1 MWRKWGEALGIMRRR
16 QSWETSLSEE
26 LESHIE
32 HRADHLMAG
41 GTPAE
46 EARRQARLELGQHE
60 TYKEQCREAK
70 GLRWP
75 DELAQDLRFAFRS
88 ARHHRGFTTVAIVSL
103 ALGIGANTA
112 VFSVLNSLVLQPL
125 PMAEPERVFFVQHD
139 KEPTH
144 SFPLYRDLRD
154 RNATFS
160 ALAAYRIAPMGRET
174 AQGAERVWGYL
185 ATGNYFDLLGTK
197 PILGRF
203 FHPGDEKGPG
213 ASPYA
218 VLSYACWRQRFAGDP
233 GMAGRTVR
241 INGRPYT
248 VLGVAPREFH
258 GTEHFYWPEI
268 WVPMMMEPQIE
279 MRDWLEDRNT
289 WNAFVIGRLR
299 PGITQQQ
306 AEANLDSVGLAV
318 NQEHPSGGYVP
329 RTRLARPGMI
339 GDTGGA
345 PVRGFLIGVMAL
357 AGLVL
362 LAACANL
369 AGLLSARSADR
380 RREFAIRISIGAGR
394 ARLMRQ
400 LLTESMLL
408 ALAGGAAGCGLAYG
422 LLSLLSEYR
431 PPFDFPA
438 QFAVKPDPRV
448 MAFAVLITAVTGL
461 LFGLAPVR
469 QAWATET
476 NRALRG
482 AGSGRRWAFRDL
494 LLAGQVCLCCLLVT
508 ACFVSLRGLSN
519 ALRMPAGFRS
529 EGVTV
534 AGFDLG
540 IARYSADRGRQ
551 FQQEVLE
558 KAKAVPGVVSA
569 AFASAVPLTVDQ
581 SSTTLYAPG
590 AMDDKRR
597 DGVGASYFVVS
608 PDYFSV
614 MSTRLLAGRDFRW
627 DDPPGMA
634 IVNETLARKVL
645 GRTDAVGRRIVHGF
659 RGEQVLIIGV
669 VEDGK
674 YESLTEQPRAAIFW
688 PAARRYESSGLLL
701 VRSNRP
707 ESEMAGLLRQC
718 IAELDARLPAQNVGG
733 LRQQLSYAFFP
744 ARAAS
749 FALSAFG
756 LLAMM
761 LAVTGIHGLAAYS
774 VSRRVREIGIRTA
787 VGARPGQV
795 LSFVLGRTG
804 ALIAAGCLGGLALG
818 FVASQGMSRIVYQA
832 SARDPVV
839 LAGVVV
845 TMAVISLASVYV
857 PARRAL
863 SIDPLQALRQE

>member
-1 MWRKWGEALGIMRRR
+1 MWRKWREALSILRRR

-41 GTPAE
+41 GMPE
-46 EARRQARLELGQHE
+46 GEARRQARLELGQNE

-88 ARHHRGFTTVAIVSL
+88 ALHNPGFTAVAILSL
-103 ALGIGANTA
+103 TLGIGANTV

-125 PMAEPERVFFVQHD
+125 PIAEPERVFFVQHA

-160 ALAAYRIAPMGRET
+160 ALAAYRIAPMGLET

-233 GMAGRTVR
+233 GIAGRTVR

-279 MRDWLEDRNT
+279 MRDWLDDRNT
-289 WNAFVIGRLR
+289 WNSFLIGRLK
-299 PGITQQQ
+299 PGVTPRQ
-306 AEANLDSVGLAV
+306 AEANLDSIGLAV
-318 NQEHPSGGYVP
+318 SQEHPLDRYVP
-329 RTRLARPGMI
+329 RTTLAKPGMI

-357 AGLVL
+357 ASLVL

-394 ARLMRQ
+394 ARLVRQ
-400 LLTESMLL
+400 LMTESLLL
-408 ALAGGAAGCGLAYG
+408 ALAGGLAGCGLGYG
-422 LLSLLSEYR
+422 LLGLLSSYH
-431 PPFDFPA
+431 PPLDFPV
-438 QFAVKPDPRV
+438 QLDVKPDLRV
-448 MAFAVLITAVTGL
+448 LAFTLAITVATGL

-519 ALRMPAGFRS
+519 ALRMPAGFRA

-540 IARYSADRGRQ
+540 IARYSAEQGRQ
-551 FQQEVLE
+551 FHQAVLE
-558 KAKAVPGVVSA
+558 KAKAAPGVISA
-569 AFASAVPLTVDQ
+569 AFASA
-581 SSTTLYAPG
+581 PG
-590 AMDDKRR
+590 I
-597 DGVGASYFVVS
+597 VS
-608 PDYFSV
+608 H
-614 MSTRLLAGRDFRW
+614 W
-627 DDPPGMA
+627 
-634 IVNETLARKVL
+634 
-645 GRTDAVGRRIVHGF
+645 
-659 RGEQVLIIGV
+659 
-669 VEDGK
+669 
-674 YESLTEQPRAAIFW
+674 RAA
-688 PAARRYESSGLLL
+688 AARSPSS
-701 VRSNRP
+701 VW
-707 ESEMAGLLRQC
+707 
-718 IAELDARLPAQNVGG
+718 
-733 LRQQLSYAFFP
+733 
-744 ARAAS
+744 
-749 FALSAFG
+749 
-756 LLAMM
+756 
-761 LAVTGIHGLAAYS
+761 
-774 VSRRVREIGIRTA
+774 
-787 VGARPGQV
+787 
-795 LSFVLGRTG
+795 
-804 ALIAAGCLGGLALG
+804 
-818 FVASQGMSRIVYQA
+818 
-832 SARDPVV
+832 
-839 LAGVVV
+839 
-845 TMAVISLASVYV
+845 
-857 PARRAL
+857 RAL
-863 SIDPLQALRQE
+863 T